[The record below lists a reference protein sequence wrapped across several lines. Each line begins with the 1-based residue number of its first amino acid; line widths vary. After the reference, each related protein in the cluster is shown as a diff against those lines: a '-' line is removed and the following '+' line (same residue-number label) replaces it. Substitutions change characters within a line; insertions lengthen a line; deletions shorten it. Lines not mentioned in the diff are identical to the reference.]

1 MRRRRIALAAALLA
15 ALAGCVPRYGV
26 STSRDDFAGRT
37 VHRMRG
43 NVLADPDGGGE
54 WIELN
59 VEASRDRSAAPS
71 LSLALLYRDP
81 SRWLW
86 VPYGE
91 SLQVLADR
99 ELIVLSGTGSF
110 RSRRRSLMGG
120 VEERV
125 TYRITPEQL
134 RRIAAAD
141 TVRLRI
147 LGRREYVERRLGEK
161 GRLRL
166 REFVAAHVDAPAA
179 SGPGFAPTGS
189 RQE

>member
-1 MRRRRIALAAALLA
+1 MRRRRSVLAAALVA
-15 ALAGCVPRYGV
+15 VLAGCVPRYGV

-59 VEASRDRSAAPS
+59 AEASRDRASAPD
-71 LSLALLYRDP
+71 LSLALLYRDT

-110 RSRRRSLMGG
+110 RSRRRSLTGA

-125 TYRITPEQL
+125 TYRVTLEQL

-179 SGPGFAPTGS
+179 PGPTSAPAGS
-189 RQE
+189 KRR